1 MDNSKLQLFPVR
13 FETVDGNVYKTMI
26 PAYSNGGA
34 ENKVLDL
41 QHDNI
46 RRVLAFSPDKSD
58 TETAEQLYPNAQ
70 WIDCMEI
77 AILATIECDLDED
90 DEPVPTYTI
99 EEHVG
104 PDGPVRIHG
113 YWDED
118 EAINDF
124 HHFNADKNV
133 FAAYLYDNTQGYPN
147 LIASVVSSVT
157 HKAV

>member
-46 RRVLAFSPDKSD
+46 RRVLAFSPDESD

-77 AILATIECDLDED
+77 AILATIECE
-90 DEPVPTYTI
+90 
-99 EEHVG
+99 
-104 PDGPVRIHG
+104 
-113 YWDED
+113 
-118 EAINDF
+118 
-124 HHFNADKNV
+124 
-133 FAAYLYDNTQGYPN
+133 
-147 LIASVVSSVT
+147 
-157 HKAV
+157 

>member
-46 RRVLAFSPDKSD
+46 RRVLAFSPDESD

-90 DEPVPTYTI
+90 AEPIPSYTI
-99 EEHVG
+99 EEYAG
-104 PDGPVRIHG
+104 ACGPVRIHG
-113 YWDED
+113 YWDKD
-118 EAINDF
+118 EALHDF
-124 HHFNADKNV
+124 LDFEADQSV
-133 FAAYLYDNTQGYPN
+133 FAADLYDTTKGFPDR
-147 LIASVVSSVT
+147 IRVFK
-157 HKAV
+157 H